1 MIVISCLL
9 LIGVPYYLA
18 ERYQRQ
24 FLLARVPVPLKVA
37 AVEYRLE
44 RSWGVGFMPGDNETG
59 FVVYR
64 LTSESAEWARN
75 QGSRLGD
82 KLPGGMSK
90 WHLTPV
96 KDAGDKDWHPYD
108 HDPQMMSVKR
118 TANHPPTIQEY
129 LEKYGFIIPIE
140 DGRDAEADRAIQSEG
155 SLYSYGLGGS
165 VTIVDPI
172 RGKVYFAYAG

>member
-64 LTSESAEWARN
+64 LTSESAE
-75 QGSRLGD
+75 
-82 KLPGGMSK
+82 
-90 WHLTPV
+90 
-96 KDAGDKDWHPYD
+96 
-108 HDPQMMSVKR
+108 
-118 TANHPPTIQEY
+118 
-129 LEKYGFIIPIE
+129 
-140 DGRDAEADRAIQSEG
+140 
-155 SLYSYGLGGS
+155 
-165 VTIVDPI
+165 
-172 RGKVYFAYAG
+172 